1 MNVADRYRKVAAGF
15 TDQVRTVP
23 ADGWERP
30 APCEGWVARDVVRH
44 LVGWVPGFLSAGAPL
59 QPPPIPSV
67 DDDPLAAWQALDHWL
82 QSVLDDPATTGI
94 QHSHPQAGTAALD
107 DAIGR
112 FVMGDVL
119 VHTWDLA
126 RAVGRDVVLD
136 ADEVHRLRVGLEPIT
151 EMLEQSGHYGR
162 AVALADD
169 DASEQDRLIALTG
182 RRPDW

>member
-1 MNVADRYRKVAAGF
+1 MSVADRYRKVAAGF
-15 TDQVRTVP
+15 TEQVRTVP
-23 ADGWERP
+23 ADAWERP
-30 APCEGWVARDVVRH
+30 SPCEGWVARDVVRH
-44 LVGWVPGFLSAGAPL
+44 LVEWVPGFLAGGAALETPA
-59 QPPPIPSV
+59 IPSV
-67 DDDPLAAWQALDHWL
+67 DADPLTAWQALDGWL
-82 QSVLDDPATTGI
+82 QSLLDDPATDGLQHNHAQTGSVPL
-94 QHSHPQAGTAALD
+94 H
-107 DAIGR
+107 DAIAR

-136 ADEVHRLRVGLEPIT
+136 ADEVHGMRVGLEPIT

-162 AVALADD
+162 AVPLPDD